1 MRTQVIYYL
10 FHPSPDYTTDKA
22 GGRLVIAALYL
33 LECSHYG
40 LQEPELLG
48 WVLSHQ
54 LDIVVIHVTC
64 RGDLAVQRH
73 RLVAFAVMFL
83 LAMGF
88 ALYIACPHTQSL
100 LRVSTDSDYITSHHY
115 RMLTASLNPSQ

>member
-1 MRTQVIYYL
+1 MRTQVAIYYL
-10 FHPSPDYTTDKA
+10 FHPSPDYTTDEA
-22 GGRLVIAALYL
+22 GGRLVIAALCL

-48 WVLSHQ
+48 WVLSHR

-73 RLVAFAVMFL
+73 RLVAFAVK
-83 LAMGF
+83 
-88 ALYIACPHTQSL
+88 SL
-100 LRVSTDSDYITSHHY
+100 LWVLPYILHVHTHNLYLECLLTLIISHHIIIEC
-115 RMLTASLNPSQ
+115 